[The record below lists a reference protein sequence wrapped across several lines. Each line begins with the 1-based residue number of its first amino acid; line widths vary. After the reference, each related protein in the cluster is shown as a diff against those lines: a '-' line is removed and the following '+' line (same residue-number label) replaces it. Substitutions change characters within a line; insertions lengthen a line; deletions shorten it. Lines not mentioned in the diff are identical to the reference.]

1 MMECVVPAENS
12 ISWMLPRLVGTANA
26 MDLLLSA
33 RVVLAE
39 EALRLGLV
47 NRVMAPED
55 LLPVTLEYTKVLA
68 DTVKRMPR
76 LASRPYP
83 FRLFM

>member
-1 MMECVVPAENS
+1 VEP
-12 ISWMLPRLVGTANA
+12 LFR
-26 MDLLLSA
+26 
-33 RVVLAE
+33 
-39 EALRLGLV
+39 
-47 NRVMAPED
+47 
-55 LLPVTLEYTKVLA
+55 PVTLEYAKVLA